1 MTQTIATVD
10 DLRAAMDGDVTVP
23 GDPGYDDA
31 RRVWNAD
38 IDRRP
43 AVIARC
49 ASRADVRLDGS
60 GLKGCQTR
68 RGLQP
73 RRPQLRPA
81 LLRTAGIHD
90 GRQRPGR
97 GADPGGHSRDEPD
110 VRFYQASSSEMF
122 GNTNQSFQN
131 EDTLLVPASPYAVA
145 KVFGHLLTQNY
156 RRAYGLFA
164 VSGILFNHES
174 PRRGLHFVT
183 RKVTDGAA
191 RISLGM
197 ADKLQLGNLDA
208 RRDWGFAGDYVRAMW
223 LMLQQ
228 DEPGDYVIAT
238 GTNHSVRELCELAF
252 KLVGLDYQ
260 EYVETDVVN
269 LRPSDV
275 LDLRGRCLARE
286 AGAWLG
292 AHRVDSKS

>member
-1 MTQTIATVD
+1 
-10 DLRAAMDGDVTVP
+10 
-23 GDPGYDDA
+23 
-31 RRVWNAD
+31 
-38 IDRRP
+38 
-43 AVIARC
+43 
-49 ASRADVRLDGS
+49 
-60 GLKGCQTR
+60 
-68 RGLQP
+68 
-73 RRPQLRPA
+73 
-81 LLRTAGIHD
+81 
-90 GRQRPGR
+90 
-97 GADPGGHSRDEPD
+97 
-110 VRFYQASSSEMF
+110 MF

-156 RRAYGLFA
+156 RRAYGLYA
-164 VSGILFNHES
+164 CSGILFNHES

-191 RISLGM
+191 RISLGL
-197 ADKLQLGNLDA
+197 ADKLKLGNLDA

-228 DEPGDYVIAT
+228 DSPADFVIAT

-260 EYVETDVVN
+260 EYVETDEVN

-275 LDLRGRCLARE
+275 LDLRGDASRAKQALGWEPTVGFEELIQMMVEADVARLKANPPTDE
-286 AGAWLG
+286 PPA
-292 AHRVDSKS
+292 